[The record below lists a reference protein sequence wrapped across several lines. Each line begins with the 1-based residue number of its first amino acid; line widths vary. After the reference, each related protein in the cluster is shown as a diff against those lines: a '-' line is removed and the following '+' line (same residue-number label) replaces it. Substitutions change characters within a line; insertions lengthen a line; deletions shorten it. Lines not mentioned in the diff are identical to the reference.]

1 MRIAHNSQ
9 QFIDMVEQRCGLGGA
24 ITNIAAVKHQV
35 AKYHPDVI
43 QSSVIERSEVER
55 QIEMYGCKSASER
68 EPS

>member
-1 MRIAHNSQ
+1 LW
-9 QFIDMVEQRCGLGGA
+9 LGGA

-55 QIEMYGCKSASER
+55 QIEMYGCKSAAER